1 MLSCYRS
8 SVRICYSRFLPLR
21 SPVSPVSPD
30 GVEQVVVES
39 PTPYDV
45 PVVAFNISSVGEQL
59 EICNPRESRELP
71 LSSVPLSPNR
81 VSGDFDFGTM
91 DVFPVFTVSPNT
103 DGYLP
108 HISRVSSPGSPVVPT
123 AGSVLDEATG
133 SFHSTLVSVYSY
145 VSVYSGSC
153 RKPAPFIGATDSDP
167 GCGISPSRSD
177 LATRS
182 DDLTTI
188 TFRRKCRLPRR
199 THRRLSYQR
208 RCRSMHRPSRLPS
221 ATIC

>member
-1 MLSCYRS
+1 MLSRYRS

-39 PTPYDV
+39 STPYDV

-59 EICNPRESRELP
+59 EIRNPRESRESP

-108 HISRVSSPGSPVVPT
+108 RISRVSSPGSPVVPT

-133 SFHSTLVSVYSY
+133 SFHSTL
-145 VSVYSGSC
+145 GSL
-153 RKPAPFIGATDSDP
+153 ATSLYIADHAANLHLLSEPLIPIPDAVFLQADP
-167 GCGISPSRSD
+167 ILLLDLTILRRFRSD
-177 LATRS
+177 ASAGCLGEPTVGFLIKGGAV
-182 DDLTTI
+182 
-188 TFRRKCRLPRR
+188 
-199 THRRLSYQR
+199 
-208 RCRSMHRPSRLPS
+208 RSMHRPSRLPS